1 MVRKARKNGL
11 WLKKKKKKKP
21 GLIEK
26 IVLWEFAF
34 NLGNVDVFKGK
45 EPLEKDFKGI

>member
-1 MVRKARKNGL
+1 MGCGL
-11 WLKKKKKKKP
+11 KKKKKP